1 MSWLGKVSSKIFGGG
16 VSDVAKAVGG
26 VAEVFVGNKKD
37 SNKQAHES
45 DMASKAQ
52 FASEFAQSSTGWF
65 SSLINGWNRL
75 PRPIIA
81 TMVISYF
88 PAHVYMSFNY
98 PEVLG
103 LMTQSL
109 ATIPVGMWALFS
121 IIVGFYFGGRMQV
134 KAKQFKMNEKAIEKL
149 SESVS
154 EYIKLKKAT
163 EDVVKSEESKEVIE

>member
-1 MSWLGKVSSKIFGGG
+1 MSWIGRIFGGG
-16 VSDVAKAVGG
+16 VSDVAEAVGG

-37 SNKQAHES
+37 SNKQAHDS

-52 FASEFAQSSTGWF
+52 FASEFTQPSNGWF
-65 SSLINGWNRL
+65 SSFINGWNRL

-81 TMVISYF
+81 TMVVSYF

-98 PEVLG
+98 PEVLS

-121 IIVGFYFGGRMQV
+121 IIIGFYFGGRMQV
-134 KAKQFKMNEKAIEKL
+134 KAKQFKMDKKAIERL

-154 EYIKLKKAT
+154 EYIQSKHSRLDKVEHEA
-163 EDVVKSEESKEVIE
+163 SKEVVE

>member
-1 MSWLGKVSSKIFGGG
+1 MSWIGKIFGGG
-16 VSDVAKAVGG
+16 VSDVADAVGG

-37 SNKQAHES
+37 SNKQVHES

-52 FASEFAQSSTGWF
+52 FSSEFTQPATGWF
-65 SSLINGWNRL
+65 SSFINGWNRL

-81 TMVISYF
+81 TMVVSYF
-88 PAHVYMSFNY
+88 PAHIYMSFNH

-121 IIVGFYFGGRMQV
+121 IIIGFYFGGRMQV
-134 KAKQFKMNEKAIEKL
+134 KAKQFKMDESAIEQL

-154 EYIKLKKAT
+154 EYIQSKQIGIDKVDP
-163 EDVVKSEESKEVIE
+163 EINKEVVE